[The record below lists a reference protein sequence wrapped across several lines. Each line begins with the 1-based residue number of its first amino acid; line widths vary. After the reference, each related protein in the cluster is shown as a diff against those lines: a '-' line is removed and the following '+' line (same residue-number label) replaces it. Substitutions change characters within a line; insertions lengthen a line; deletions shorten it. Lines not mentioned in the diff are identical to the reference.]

1 MGIWKSHNMIQTVI
15 LPIGQLKGGEIRLS
29 LKLQILYGHI
39 ILKVVY
45 TQFMRKGEFG
55 NEKES

>member
-1 MGIWKSHNMIQTVI
+1 MIQTVI

-45 TQFMRKGEFG
+45 IQFMRKGEFG

>member
-1 MGIWKSHNMIQTVI
+1 MGIWESHNMIQTVI

-45 TQFMRKGEFG
+45 MQFMRKGESA

>member
-1 MGIWKSHNMIQTVI
+1 MGIWKSHNMIRTVI
-15 LPIGQLKGGEIRLS
+15 LSIGQLKGGEIKLS

>member
-1 MGIWKSHNMIQTVI
+1 MIRTVI
-15 LPIGQLKGGEIRLS
+15 LSIGQLKGGEIKLS